1 MNNVCR
7 IIFTPNKEEIMH
19 LKWVKGQILCYVYF
33 ITIFLKLEKKEEE
46 LAKYS
51 RVYFYKCVANL
62 NFLADLCFQ

>member
-1 MNNVCR
+1 
-7 IIFTPNKEEIMH
+7 MH